1 MDSERKREIIAA
13 EERYRL
19 LDRLAADLAAK
30 GFYVVGRL
38 TTKPP
43 AGPHPKSSLG
53 PPPGEPEGPRA

>member
-38 TTKPP
+38 TTNPP
-43 AGPHPKSSLG
+43 AGPPTQ
-53 PPPGEPEGPRA
+53 PPAEPEGPRA